1 VPSRTGGTR
10 CGACGDSCSRSGI
23 PLPRILPANKKYT
36 RRVVACPHCGR
47 ENPDDARFCNG
58 CGGAVAVDVAGRE
71 ERKVVTAVF
80 VDLVGSTAR
89 AEQLDPED
97 VRALLRRYH
106 ETLRRALEG
115 YGGTVEKF
123 IGDAVVAVYGAP
135 TAHEDDPE
143 RAVRAALAARDAIAD
158 LNERDETLD
167 LHVRVGVATGEALVS
182 VDARPEA
189 GESMVAGD
197 VMNTAARIQAAAPI
211 DGILVSGATHAV
223 TERVIVY
230 RSHNSVDAKGKA
242 DPVEAW
248 EAVEARGRVGGLV
261 EDSSSPLVGRDNER
275 ALLLGAF
282 ARVRVDR
289 SPQLVTLVG
298 VPGIG
303 KSRLVGELG
312 RAVEEDEEIITW
324 RYGRCLPYGDG
335 VTFWALGEIVKAQAG
350 IHENDDAG
358 VTAAKL
364 GTAVD
369 DLVPAVERA
378 WVLSSLE
385 PLVGLVPED
394 VGLSDRRPELY
405 AGWRIFLES
414 LAERRPLVL
423 VVDDLHWADDG
434 FLDFVDGIVDLV
446 EGVPLLVVAS
456 ARPEL
461 LERRP
466 DWGGGKRNALT
477 VSLGPLPE
485 AETVRLVESLL
496 GRDPADEELRATVV
510 ERSAGNPLY
519 AEEFVRMQTSG
530 GDVGGLPDSVL
541 GIVTARVDLLPPAE
555 KELLRDAAVMG
566 GVVWSDGLRAVSAQ
580 DEQTVDGL
588 LRALGRKEFLRRERR
603 SAVLGATEHSFV
615 HTLVRDAVYGQLPR
629 PERVDRHVRVARW
642 IESLPEDR
650 REDRAELLA
659 HHYLEAIELA
669 RSAGIDVSDLEPRAA
684 EALREAGLRA
694 FAIGAFPAAVRA
706 LRGAAEWMPDGL
718 DARALR
724 ALGKALS
731 FTENVGDEQLQRA
744 FDRLVAEN
752 EITEA
757 AVTAIDLS
765 HVRWR
770 HGDGTAAADWVA
782 RALELAAG
790 VAPNHEHAYV
800 MANAA
805 RYEMV
810 AGNPDEAIRLADRAI
825 ALAEEFDTPRVSA
838 AALVS
843 RATAMANTGAY
854 GPALDDLR
862 HAIVLTRE
870 NPFELTRAHVNLGS
884 VLLDLGDI
892 EEAIEVEREAVVG
905 CERMGTIDGF
915 GRFVLGNL
923 AEALFLAGRWD
934 EAETLVADGRE
945 HAERTGGQ
953 YHEPLFEFV
962 VGELGLVRD
971 GRASDAAASARR
983 VVALARERG
992 DDQTIFPS
1000 GAVAAWTLVRTGHD
1014 SEAGALVDELL
1025 ELRRANPTGVMPGY
1039 WMTYLALTL
1048 ERIGRPRSLARL
1060 DEPPGSRFLEVAL
1073 AIDSGRPADA
1083 AETLQAMGSP
1093 QLEAEVRLLAARE
1106 RRDAGDTAG
1115 AEQELVRARELLVSL
1130 GATARIREL

>member
-1 VPSRTGGTR
+1 
-10 CGACGDSCSRSGI
+10 
-23 PLPRILPANKKYT
+23 
-36 RRVVACPHCGR
+36 
-47 ENPDDARFCNG
+47 
-58 CGGAVAVDVAGRE
+58 
-71 ERKVVTAVF
+71 
-80 VDLVGSTAR
+80 
-89 AEQLDPED
+89 
-97 VRALLRRYH
+97 
-106 ETLRRALEG
+106 
-115 YGGTVEKF
+115 
-123 IGDAVVAVYGAP
+123 
-135 TAHEDDPE
+135 
-143 RAVRAALAARDAIAD
+143 
-158 LNERDETLD
+158 
-167 LHVRVGVATGEALVS
+167 
-182 VDARPEA
+182 
-189 GESMVAGD
+189 
-197 VMNTAARIQAAAPI
+197 
-211 DGILVSGATHAV
+211 
-223 TERVIVY
+223 
-230 RSHNSVDAKGKA
+230 
-242 DPVEAW
+242 
-248 EAVEARGRVGGLV
+248 
-261 EDSSSPLVGRDNER
+261 
-275 ALLLGAF
+275 
-282 ARVRVDR
+282 
-289 SPQLVTLVG
+289 
-298 VPGIG
+298 
-303 KSRLVGELG
+303 
-312 RAVEEDEEIITW
+312 
-324 RYGRCLPYGDG
+324 
-335 VTFWALGEIVKAQAG
+335 
-350 IHENDDAG
+350 
-358 VTAAKL
+358 
-364 GTAVD
+364 
-369 DLVPAVERA
+369 
-378 WVLSSLE
+378 
-385 PLVGLVPED
+385 
-394 VGLSDRRPELY
+394 
-405 AGWRIFLES
+405 
-414 LAERRPLVL
+414 
-423 VVDDLHWADDG
+423 
-434 FLDFVDGIVDLV
+434 
-446 EGVPLLVVAS
+446 
-456 ARPEL
+456 
-461 LERRP
+461 
-466 DWGGGKRNALT
+466 
-477 VSLGPLPE
+477 
-485 AETVRLVESLL
+485 
-496 GRDPADEELRATVV
+496 
-510 ERSAGNPLY
+510 
-519 AEEFVRMQTSG
+519 MQTSG
-530 GDVGGLPDSVL
+530 GDVSGLPDSVL

-659 HHYLEAIELA
+659 HHYLEAIQLA
-669 RSAGIDVSDLEPRAA
+669 RSASIDVSDLEPRAA
-684 EALREAGLRA
+684 EALREAGVRA

-731 FTENVGDEQLQRA
+731 FTENVGDEELQRA

-752 EITEA
+752 AITEA

-770 HGDGTAAADWVA
+770 HGDGAAAADWVA

-790 VAPNHEHAYV
+790 VEPDHEHAYV

-870 NPFELTRAHVNLGS
+870 NPFELTRAYVNLGS
-884 VLLDLGDI
+884 VLLDLGEI

-923 AEALFLAGRWD
+923 AEALFLAGQWD

-971 GRASDAAASARR
+971 GRASDAADSARR

-992 DDQTIFPS
+992 TTRPS
-1000 GAVAAWTLVRTGHD
+1000 SRPERSRRGRSSARDTTTRPRRSSTSCSSSAVRT
-1014 SEAGALVDELL
+1014 
-1025 ELRRANPTGVMPGY
+1025 R
-1039 WMTYLALTL
+1039 
-1048 ERIGRPRSLARL
+1048 
-1060 DEPPGSRFLEVAL
+1060 PGSCP
-1073 AIDSGRPADA
+1073 G
-1083 AETLQAMGSP
+1083 TG
-1093 QLEAEVRLLAARE
+1093 
-1106 RRDAGDTAG
+1106 
-1115 AEQELVRARELLVSL
+1115 
-1130 GATARIREL
+1130 

>member
-1 VPSRTGGTR
+1 
-10 CGACGDSCSRSGI
+10 
-23 PLPRILPANKKYT
+23 
-36 RRVVACPHCGR
+36 
-47 ENPDDARFCNG
+47 
-58 CGGAVAVDVAGRE
+58 
-71 ERKVVTAVF
+71 
-80 VDLVGSTAR
+80 
-89 AEQLDPED
+89 
-97 VRALLRRYH
+97 
-106 ETLRRALEG
+106 
-115 YGGTVEKF
+115 
-123 IGDAVVAVYGAP
+123 
-135 TAHEDDPE
+135 
-143 RAVRAALAARDAIAD
+143 
-158 LNERDETLD
+158 
-167 LHVRVGVATGEALVS
+167 
-182 VDARPEA
+182 
-189 GESMVAGD
+189 M
-197 VMNTAARIQAAAPI
+197 
-211 DGILVSGATHAV
+211 
-223 TERVIVY
+223 
-230 RSHNSVDAKGKA
+230 
-242 DPVEAW
+242 
-248 EAVEARGRVGGLV
+248 
-261 EDSSSPLVGRDNER
+261 
-275 ALLLGAF
+275 
-282 ARVRVDR
+282 
-289 SPQLVTLVG
+289 
-298 VPGIG
+298 
-303 KSRLVGELG
+303 
-312 RAVEEDEEIITW
+312 
-324 RYGRCLPYGDG
+324 
-335 VTFWALGEIVKAQAG
+335 
-350 IHENDDAG
+350 
-358 VTAAKL
+358 TAAKL

-423 VVDDLHWADDG
+423 VIDDLHWADDG
-434 FLDFVDGIVDLV
+434 FLDFVDGLVDLV

-496 GRDPADEELRATVV
+496 GRDPADEGLRATVV

-530 GDVGGLPDSVL
+530 GDVSGLPDSVL

-580 DEQTVDGL
+580 DEQTVDTL

-659 HHYLEAIELA
+659 HHYVEAIQLA
-669 RSAGIDVSDLEPRAA
+669 RSASIDVSDLEPRAA

-731 FTENVGDEQLQRA
+731 FTENVGDDELQRA

-782 RALELAAG
+782 RALELAAA
-790 VAPNHEHAYV
+790 VEPDHEHAYV

-825 ALAEEFDTPRVSA
+825 ALAEEFVTPRVSA

-854 GPALDDLR
+854 RTRARRSPARDRLDPGEPVRAHARTREPRLGSSSISARSRRRSRSSERRSSGASEWARSTGLDGSSSATSPRRSSLQVSGTRRRRSWPTVASMPSGPA
-862 HAIVLTRE
+862 
-870 NPFELTRAHVNLGS
+870 GS
-884 VLLDLGDI
+884 ITSRSSSSWWASSGSS
-892 EEAIEVEREAVVG
+892 ATVVWG
-905 CERMGTIDGF
+905 C
-915 GRFVLGNL
+915 
-923 AEALFLAGRWD
+923 
-934 EAETLVADGRE
+934 
-945 HAERTGGQ
+945 GGQ
-953 YHEPLFEFV
+953 RPP
-962 VGELGLVRD
+962 R
-971 GRASDAAASARR
+971 
-983 VVALARERG
+983 
-992 DDQTIFPS
+992 
-1000 GAVAAWTLVRTGHD
+1000 
-1014 SEAGALVDELL
+1014 
-1025 ELRRANPTGVMPGY
+1025 
-1039 WMTYLALTL
+1039 
-1048 ERIGRPRSLARL
+1048 GRPC
-1060 DEPPGSRFLEVAL
+1060 P
-1073 AIDSGRPADA
+1073 
-1083 AETLQAMGSP
+1083 
-1093 QLEAEVRLLAARE
+1093 
-1106 RRDAGDTAG
+1106 
-1115 AEQELVRARELLVSL
+1115 
-1130 GATARIREL
+1130 